1 MHKLLPP
8 LHPHPPGPLAGART
22 GCEDRVLCR
31 ESCLLSR
38 PPKVLS
44 PPPRVPST
52 PTPARAGP
60 YRTSELRRLP
70 AGPPETRAPPGFVR
84 HGCVG
89 GGGPG
94 GVGDN
99 GYPDWGRRQWPP
111 GLRQLLHPAAQ
122 TAEMEIGGGGRERRR
137 RGRGAR
143 SRGGGEELERES
155 WERGDGGGAA
165 GEGGERAQ
173 SPEPGRVSGGSVTGA
188 VGHGGGPPFLT
199 LCQLPPSPDVLA
211 QTCPP
216 LPPNPPAS
224 SRGHSRKHSLAQQSK
239 ATGFSYFPLDKG
251 SAEPGKRGLQRGWSE
266 GQSGRGIPAHLPLTY
281 THIIWCPQDTPS
293 FVLFS

>member
-1 MHKLLPP
+1 M
-8 LHPHPPGPLAGART
+8 
-22 GCEDRVLCR
+22 
-31 ESCLLSR
+31 
-38 PPKVLS
+38 
-44 PPPRVPST
+44 
-52 PTPARAGP
+52 
-60 YRTSELRRLP
+60 
-70 AGPPETRAPPGFVR
+70 
-84 HGCVG
+84 
-89 GGGPG
+89 
-94 GVGDN
+94 GDN
-99 GYPDWGRRQWPP
+99 GYPDWGRRHWPP

-211 QTCPP
+211 QTCP
-216 LPPNPPAS
+216 LSPPNPPAS

-266 GQSGRGIPAHLPLTY
+266 GQSGRGNPSTPTPYLHTHNLVPPRYPKFCPVFLTSIPTLPPP
-281 THIIWCPQDTPS
+281 HPQKKFLRVGGPEVEFPRKS
-293 FVLFS
+293 FQDSSLRNTKPLYSPPLLPQNNS